1 MFLAQ
6 FPIFARNIALA
17 VKVVSYVRSDILTV
31 VVVVV
36 VVVNIS
42 SLLGCHVV
50 STGAFDFKVIK
61 SRRAD

>member
-6 FPIFARNIALA
+6 FPIFARNIALTA
-17 VKVVSYVRSDILTV
+17 KVPSYVRSDVLTV

-36 VVVNIS
+36 KIL

-50 STGAFDFKVIK
+50 STGAYRFQGQEVLKD
-61 SRRAD
+61 